1 VALHGA
7 KRANTRSLTTEFEM
21 KDLTPRLIEE
31 AESKKLGITQGW
43 YGTRVSGTFMTGACA
58 SLDECLEAIRLLPDV
73 ADNLGVTP
81 PGDRIGA
88 KSSATSRYPL
98 YSQASAGR
106 VGYKP
111 SRQGNR
117 Q

>member
-1 VALHGA
+1 V
-7 KRANTRSLTTEFEM
+7 

-31 AESKKLGITQGW
+31 SESKKLGVPQGW
-43 YGTRVSGTFMTGACA
+43 YGTRVSGTFMAGPCA
-58 SLDECLEAIRLLPDV
+58 SLAECLEAIRLLPDV
-73 ADNLGVTP
+73 AANPGAVS
-81 PGDRIGA
+81 PGDKVGTRPA
-88 KSSATSRYPL
+88 ATSVYAL
-98 YSQASAGR
+98 YSQVSAGR

>member
-1 VALHGA
+1 
-7 KRANTRSLTTEFEM
+7 M

-31 AESKKLGITQGW
+31 SESKKFGIPQGW
-43 YGTRVSGTFMTGACA
+43 YGTRVSGTFMTGPCA

-73 ADNLGVTP
+73 AATP
-81 PGDRIGA
+81 GAISPGEKVGA
-88 KSSATSRYPL
+88 RPAATSIYPL

-106 VGYKP
+106 IGYKP